1 MENEQMKTIV
11 EDAIRHVRYERYGLS
26 GGFMG
31 VRYIDKTDGDFWKIA
46 FWLKGQVGKEILV
59 AASRSGSEEAVKP
72 EIIAAIESNLPAWRN
87 AVTA

>member
-1 MENEQMKTIV
+1 MTNEQIKTIV

-26 GGFMG
+26 GGFMS

-46 FWLKGQVGKEILV
+46 FWLKGQVGKEILI
-59 AASRSGSEEAVKP
+59 AASRNASEETVKQ

-87 AVTA
+87 ALVT